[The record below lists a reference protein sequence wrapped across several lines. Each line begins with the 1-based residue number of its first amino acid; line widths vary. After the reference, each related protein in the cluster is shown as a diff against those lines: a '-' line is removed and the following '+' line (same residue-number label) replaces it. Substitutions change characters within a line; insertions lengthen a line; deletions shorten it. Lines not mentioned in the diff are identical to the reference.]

1 MHSNFRRLNPIA
13 VFSVDIGPSVSL
25 LRSAKKTGQDPR
37 KQLSFNGLP

>member
-1 MHSNFRRLNPIA
+1 MNGSNKKSHLIQNPA
-13 VFSVDIGPSVSL
+13 PSVSL